1 LPQATYTVIIYHCQE
16 LLLTKRRAMAGWLD
30 CLSRAVFC

>member
-1 LPQATYTVIIYHCQE
+1 
-16 LLLTKRRAMAGWLD
+16 MAGWLD